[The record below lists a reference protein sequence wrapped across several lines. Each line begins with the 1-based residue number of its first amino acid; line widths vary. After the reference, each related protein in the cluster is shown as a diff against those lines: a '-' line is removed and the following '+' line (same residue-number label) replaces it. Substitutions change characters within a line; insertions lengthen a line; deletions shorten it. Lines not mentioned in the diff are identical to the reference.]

1 MNNLSENMNQIAE
14 RKLAAKKCKVLA
26 ALIEI
31 LFGVEVSFALR
42 LRTSWIVLYRNSK
55 GEEYTVYWQL
65 SLKNPWWIPRY
76 NPEFGKGQQP
86 LYGWLFFYFGKHR
99 EK

>member
-1 MNNLSENMNQIAE
+1 MNNLPENVNQITE
-14 RKLAAKKCKVLA
+14 RQLAAKKCKVLA

-42 LRTSWIVLYRNSK
+42 LHTSWIVLYKNSK

-65 SLKNPWWIPRY
+65 SIKNHWWVPRY
-76 NPEFGKGQQP
+76 DPAFGKGQQP
-86 LYGWLFFYFGKHR
+86 LYGWLFFYFGKHK

>member
-1 MNNLSENMNQIAE
+1 MNNLSENMNQITE
-14 RKLAAKKCKVLA
+14 RKLAAKKCKILA

-55 GEEYTVYWQL
+55 GEEYTVYCIG
-65 SLKNPWWIPRY
+65 S
-76 NPEFGKGQQP
+76 
-86 LYGWLFFYFGKHR
+86 
-99 EK
+99 